1 MSVFRVHF
9 LVPGFI
15 MLRLR
20 LASRVAS
27 NIAPSLVSGQTQCL
41 WSARSVRFYAPS
53 GGDMKVINYLLKVES
68 EGHKY
73 YKELADKAPN
83 RGFAY
88 IFNML
93 ARDEKKHYDAI
104 EQLSFTGT
112 FEMANTTI
120 PGNTLTMFEKL
131 RADPDVNLLAARDQ
145 VELYEQ
151 VSVSLCV
158 ACTRLRPASTML
170 LEG

>member
-1 MSVFRVHF
+1 
-9 LVPGFI
+9 
-15 MLRLR
+15 
-20 LASRVAS
+20 
-27 NIAPSLVSGQTQCL
+27 
-41 WSARSVRFYAPS
+41 
-53 GGDMKVINYLLKVES
+53 MKVINYLLKVES

-151 VSVSLCV
+151 ARNLEARNRDEYLQRARDATDPDVKKLFLHVALEEQKHYVLLNELLCFV
-158 ACTRLRPASTML
+158 RSDDEPMMNAETPRNTDAYVDDYRH
-170 LEG
+170 